1 MNDLV
6 SVTAS
11 LIATGNR
18 SPWAASVAILKAVS
32 VTMRNSALYQHQFDE
47 AADWIDNQLD
57 MARSKI
63 DQPLW
68 IDLADIYNKYSGD
81 ECMLYETVLS
91 RIADKIDARGQKGL
105 DIDPGETSDWL
116 REQAKL
122 SGLKS

>member
-6 SVTAS
+6 SIVSS
-11 LIATGNR
+11 LVATGNR
-18 SPWAASVAILKAVS
+18 SPWATSVAVLKAVS

-47 AADWIDNQLD
+47 AADWIDSQVKESNNK
-57 MARSKI
+57 M

-68 IDLADIYNKYSGD
+68 LDLAHIYSKYSTD
-81 ECMLYETVLS
+81 ECMLYETILS

-105 DIDPGETSDWL
+105 DLDPGETSDWL

-122 SGLKS
+122 SALKS

>member
-6 SVTAS
+6 TVASS

-18 SPWAASVAILKAVS
+18 SPWATAVAVLKAVS
-32 VTMRNSALYQHQFDE
+32 VTMRNSALYQTQFDE
-47 AADWIDNQLD
+47 AADWIDSQLKE
-57 MARSKI
+57 ANSKM

-68 IDLADIYNKYSGD
+68 IDLAQIYSKYSND

-105 DIDPGETSDWL
+105 DLDSCETADWL
-116 REQAKL
+116 REQAQL
-122 SGLKS
+122 SALKS